1 VADSSQKN
9 ETEGGE
15 HNGLLSM
22 QILLLMLRE
31 GEIQQP
37 VSFFGTL
44 ITLVPPTDRQ
54 REKERERERERERR
68 GKGITN
74 RDF

>member
-1 VADSSQKN
+1 
-9 ETEGGE
+9 
-15 HNGLLSM
+15 M
-22 QILLLMLRE
+22 QISLLMLRE

-54 REKERERERERERR
+54 REKERERERERERE
-68 GKGITN
+68 KGEGDNKQRFLIHQY
-74 RDF
+74 